1 MMYTDDVKE
10 SSDSGA
16 AGVRVCVHPRFDLSC
31 VSGCVGA
38 RAQTSACGRVCY
50 VGAYVCMYLR
60 IFV

>member
-16 AGVRVCVHPRFDLSC
+16 AGVRGCASMLRFELR
-31 VSGCVGA
+31 VWVCVGA
-38 RAQTSACGRVCY
+38 NVRPWARMF